1 MYVVG
6 IFLITVNTVIVL
18 EYNKYRVFLIAFIKS
33 KNFQIA
39 CYILHDTNKYK
50 SFKINPQTLQP

>member
-33 KNFQIA
+33 KNFQID
-39 CYILHDTNKYK
+39 CYI
-50 SFKINPQTLQP
+50 